1 MARALLLIDLQND
14 YFAGGTME
22 LVGMDQAASNAARVL
37 AAFRAD
43 GAARFHVQH
52 LATRK
57 EAGFFLPGT
66 TGAEIHQA
74 VVPRVGE
81 SVTQKHFPNAFR
93 ATALA
98 AALKKSAIDE
108 LVVVGAMSHMCID
121 ASVRAAFDLGFTVT
135 VVADACATRDL
146 SFGGNP
152 LKARDVH
159 GAFMAA
165 LGSVYARV
173 VTTDDL
179 LGV

>member
-1 MARALLLIDLQND
+1 MARALLLIDIQND

-22 LVGMDQAASNAARVL
+22 LVGLDQAVSNAARVL

-52 LATRK
+52 LAAHK

-66 TGAEIHQA
+66 PGAEIHQT

-81 SVTQKHFPNAFR
+81 TVTQKHFPNPFR

-98 AALKKSAIDE
+98 AALQQSAIDE
-108 LVVVGAMSHMCID
+108 RVVVGAMSPMCID
-121 ASVRAAFDLGFTVT
+121 ASVRAAFDLGFTAT

-173 VTTDDL
+173 VTTDVL
-179 LGV
+179 LGA